1 MNERALWSLPAAAVL
16 MLLSLLSAQAA
27 DTGPYLKADGGANFV
42 SGTHLDIGG
51 VAGDLSLDTGFRVDG
66 LFGYQFNRW
75 LAVEFEGGYL
85 QNSINSISQNGLTA
99 YPRDNSNLEQIPL
112 LVNVVLRYENSTD
125 FVPYIGGGA
134 GGVFSIMKISGNS
147 DNDAVVALQ
156 AKAGLI
162 YKIEQ
167 NAWLDIGYKLLGTA
181 EQSYQIE
188 GVTLKTKDM
197 LNHFIGA
204 SVIWSF

>member
-1 MNERALWSLPAAAVL
+1 MNERALWSLPATAVL

-66 LFGYQFNRW
+66 VFGYQFNRW